1 MFPEFEKYSL
11 YPKSK
16 GTITSSNT
24 LPMEKQTAIE
34 WLIEQC
40 PRIETIVAYNILE
53 QAKQMERDQLQEMYL
68 NGIQNYDPTFKRKS
82 QWTEVDNMT
91 KRLK

>member
-1 MFPEFEKYSL
+1 M
-11 YPKSK
+11 
-16 GTITSSNT
+16 
-24 LPMEKQTAIE
+24 KQTAIE

-40 PRIETIVAYNILE
+40 PRIETIVAHNILE
-53 QAKQMERDQLQEMYL
+53 QAKQMEREQLQEMYL

>member
-1 MFPEFEKYSL
+1 M
-11 YPKSK
+11 
-16 GTITSSNT
+16 
-24 LPMEKQTAIE
+24 KQTAIE

-53 QAKQMERDQLQEMYL
+53 EAKQMEKERMQEMYI
-68 NGIQNYDPTFKRKS
+68 NGIKNYDPTFKRKS